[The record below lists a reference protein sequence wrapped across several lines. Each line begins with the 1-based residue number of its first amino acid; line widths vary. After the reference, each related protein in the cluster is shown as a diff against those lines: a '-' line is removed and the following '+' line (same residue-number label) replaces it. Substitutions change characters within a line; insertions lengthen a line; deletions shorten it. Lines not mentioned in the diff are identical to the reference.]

1 MNFNKILDIWDKL
14 ELYITGILAG
24 TATAFA
30 FYQVVMRYIFN
41 KSPEWAEESVLYLI
55 IWSIFIISSKLVRDD
70 EHVGADF
77 VITRLPYKV
86 QRVTKIIRCVLAVSF
101 LCVVIW
107 YGFKIVAATFS
118 MDERST
124 TRLRFPMWLAYL
136 AIPGGSC
143 LILISYLRRLYLLI
157 FQFDPTEYFPKKH
170 QDSNVDR

>member
-1 MNFNKILDIWDKL
+1 MNLKKTIEVWDSL

-30 FYQVVMRYIFN
+30 FYQVVMRYIFS

-77 VITRLPYKV
+77 IIRRLPDKM
-86 QRVTKIIRCVLAVSF
+86 QRIVEIINCVLALSF
-101 LCVVIW
+101 LCIVIW
-107 YGFKIVAATFS
+107 YGFQIVSATFA

-143 LILISYLRRLYLLI
+143 LILMSYLRRLYLLI
-157 FQFDPTEYFPKKH
+157 FQFDPRKFLQKH
-170 QDSNVDR
+170 H